1 MSNRYSKWLVVA
13 LLWMVACLNYMDR
26 MAVFAIFPILQ
37 REMHLS
43 NVSLAMLGSVF
54 LWMYGLCSPLGGY
67 LGDRFPRKPV
77 ILCSLLIFSAVT
89 LANGTAQ
96 SQIQLLT
103 LRVLLGISEALFL
116 PAAVAHIA
124 SFHSNSTR
132 SLANALVLTG
142 LPAGAGLGGFYS
154 GFMAEHFSWRIGFYL
169 LGVFGFLLCLV
180 LWILLPTGNAAT
192 TQIDT
197 NTDDLSPKISVLGK
211 MAGVLHNR
219 ASACLI
225 FMAFALSLS
234 SWPSGSWLPTYFYER
249 FHMSL
254 TRAGFILA
262 LITYIPAIAGGLFG
276 GLLADRFAKKDANGR
291 ISVQIAALTF
301 MAPTMLA
308 VGFLSS
314 VQVLSANLLLYS
326 FARGSLEVNSMPI
339 FSSRLP
345 SDRWATAYGLYNL
358 SGTIA
363 GSIGILFVGYF
374 KTAWGIGMS
383 LSCMSLLLF
392 AAIWVMRA
400 ARDTSS
406 QVSLSAATDVAQ

>member
-1 MSNRYSKWLVVA
+1 MSNRYSKWFVVA

-37 REMHLS
+37 RQMHLS

-54 LWMYGLCSPLGGY
+54 LWVYGVCSPLGGY
-67 LGDRFPRKPV
+67 LGDRFHRKPV
-77 ILCSLLIFSAVT
+77 ILFSLLIFSAVT
-89 LANGTAQ
+89 LANGSAQ
-96 SQIQLLT
+96 NETQLLT

-124 SFHSNSTR
+124 TFHSNSTR

-142 LPAGAGLGGFYS
+142 LPAGAGLGGLYS
-154 GFMAEHFSWRIGFYL
+154 GFMAEHFSWRFGFYL
-169 LGVFGFLLCLV
+169 LGAFGFLLCLV
-180 LWILLPTGNAAT
+180 LWIFLPAGNAVA
-192 TQIDT
+192 Q
-197 NTDDLSPKISVLGK
+197 NEANEDDFIPRLSVRGK
-211 MAGVLHNR
+211 MAGVLSNR

-225 FMAFALSLS
+225 FMAFALSLT

-262 LITYIPAIAGGLFG
+262 LVTYIPAIAGGLLG
-276 GLLADRFAKKDANGR
+276 GLLADRFAETDANGR
-291 ISVQIAALTF
+291 ISVQIAALTL

-326 FARGSLEVNSMPI
+326 LARGSLEVNSMPI

-358 SGTIA
+358 SGTMA

-374 KTAWGIGMS
+374 KKSWGIGIS
-383 LSCMSLLLF
+383 LSMMSLLLF
-392 AAIWVMRA
+392 AAIWVMKF
-400 ARDTSS
+400 ARNASN
-406 QVSLSAATDVAQ
+406 QPSLSAVTDVAQ